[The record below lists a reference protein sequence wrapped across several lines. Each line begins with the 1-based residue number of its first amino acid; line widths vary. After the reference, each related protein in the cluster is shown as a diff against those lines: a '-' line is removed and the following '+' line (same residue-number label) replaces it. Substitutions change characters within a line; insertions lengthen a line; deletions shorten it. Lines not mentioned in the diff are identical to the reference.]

1 MSSFSETQTL
11 LSGWRKRRLLCFQAR
26 YWRKFLVVHRSLFHR
41 DSIRRR
47 KITVVLG
54 ENARALQKLGFLSGR
69 ASGALGLRWLRSLRG
84 PSGRQNAVARA
95 VETRSRRRRRAG
107 LSAWLSGRASW
118 PRPEGINRLWATES
132 SKGVWGEKGLL
143 VLNELTDASVKPSW
157 PPSGNRVRTDSLK
170 PRWDWLF

>member
-54 ENARALQKLGFLSGR
+54 ENARAFQKLGFLSGR
-69 ASGALGLRWLRSLRG
+69 ASGALGLRWLRRLRG

-95 VETRSRRRRRAG
+95 VEKRSRRRRRAG
-107 LSAWLSGRASW
+107 LSAPGFPAARPDPGLKGLTDSEPQSPRRAS
-118 PRPEGINRLWATES
+118 E
-132 SKGVWGEKGLL
+132 GEK
-143 VLNELTDASVKPSW
+143 ASS
-157 PPSGNRVRTDSLK
+157 SSMN
-170 PRWDWLF
+170 